1 MLGINRKVFSGR
13 TKNKIFTTL
22 LQNVKLYC
30 KTFKRKLYGT
40 SFWRFHNGI
49 FIFGIFQIFKGLIPS
64 SNSYLG

>member
-40 SFWRFHNGI
+40 SFWRFHHGI